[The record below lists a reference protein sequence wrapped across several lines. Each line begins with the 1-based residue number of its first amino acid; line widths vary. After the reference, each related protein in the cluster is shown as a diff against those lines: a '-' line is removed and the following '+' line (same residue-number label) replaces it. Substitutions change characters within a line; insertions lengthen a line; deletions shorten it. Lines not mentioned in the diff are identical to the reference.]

1 MSKKMMKLTACSLI
15 VATTLC
21 FGVTAPVAAEQFP
34 DKPVLAIVPFG
45 AGGGNDILLR
55 LMAKHANDYLGQPLV
70 VENKPGASGQIG
82 WTALSK
88 ATPDGYTVGATSL
101 PSMVL
106 IKAMRPN
113 TPFELADFTYVCTVQ
128 VDPIVWVVRA
138 DSPYQSGGD
147 LVKAM
152 ASGDKPMNV
161 AGDGPQSNI
170 QLQHLAATKTLG
182 VNTNFVPFNGS
193 SAALTALLGEKVDLA
208 AATLSAARSNLDAGK
223 LRALVVFSDDP
234 VSSLSGVPTA
244 SAELGKPIASVGMAM
259 RGIAAPKDVAP
270 ERIQKLEQ
278 ACQQIVQSKAFA
290 EESDKLG
297 LMIKFMDSKQSTAA
311 VEESAQAVESL
322 KELLK

>member
-1 MSKKMMKLTACSLI
+1 MSNNMIKFTASSLLA
-15 VATTLC
+15 VSAM
-21 FGVTAPVAAEQFP
+21 FSGVTASQASEQFP
-34 DKPVLAIVPFG
+34 EKPVLAIVPFG

-55 LMAKHANDYLGQPLV
+55 LIAKHANDYLGQPLV

-88 ATPDGYTVGATSL
+88 ADPDGYTVGATSL

-113 TPFELADFTYVCTVQ
+113 TPFSLSDFTYVCTVQ

-138 DSPYQSGGD
+138 DSPYKSGKD

-152 ASGDKPMNV
+152 ASAEKPMNV

-170 QLQHLAATKTLG
+170 QLQHLAATKALDIK
-182 VNTNFVPFNGS
+182 TNFVPFNGS

-208 AATLSAARSNLDAGK
+208 TATLSASRSNLEAGK
-223 LRALVVFSDDP
+223 LRALVVFNDEP
-234 VSSLSGVPTA
+234 VSSLPDVPTA

-259 RGIAAPKDVAP
+259 RGIAAPKDVSP
-270 ERIQKLEQ
+270 ERIAKLET
-278 ACQQIVQSKAFA
+278 ACQQIVQSKGFI
-290 EESDKLG
+290 EESGKLG
-297 LMIKFMDSKQSTAA
+297 LMIKFMDSKQSTA
-311 VEESAQAVESL
+311 VVQESAQAVDSL